1 MNKENV
7 YKTYGW
13 NPGDGDYSV
22 KKELK
27 RKDNPKKD
35 NKNIVVKINVFIK
48 GLAHKIFIK

>member
-7 YKTYGW
+7 YITYGW

-27 RKDNPKKD
+27 SKENRIKD
-35 NKNIVVKINVFIK
+35 NKGIVVKINVLIK
-48 GLAHKIFIK
+48 QLAHKIFIK